1 MSPDKGGHFGIYGGR
16 YAPETLMPALLELEK
31 AYAIAKKDK
40 TFQKELKASWPLVA
54 LHITWGWVPMR
65 Q

>member
-31 AYAIAKKDK
+31 AYAKAKNDK
-40 TFQKELKASWPLVA
+40 AFQKELKYYLS
-54 LHITWGWVPMR
+54 
-65 Q
+65 